1 MTRLIMA
8 DTDGGRV
15 LEEEWAVYTQISA
28 RKSDM
33 RLEIMFIQK
42 RAEGTNNALRNSV
55 SPFCHAV
62 VDILGCASRYFDTV
76 CGKRWGVRKLTCAN
90 SAIAVARR
98 SGKSAIVVLR
108 DSIGWASTCSI
119 LTTEIAAIAAALDYA

>member
-1 MTRLIMA
+1 
-8 DTDGGRV
+8 
-15 LEEEWAVYTQISA
+15 
-28 RKSDM
+28 M
-33 RLEIMFIQK
+33 RSESRFLH
-42 RAEGTNNALRNSV
+42 
-55 SPFCHAV
+55 FCHAV

-76 CGKRWGVRKLTCAN
+76 CGKRRGVRKLTCDN

-98 SGKSAIVVLR
+98 NGKGAIVVLR